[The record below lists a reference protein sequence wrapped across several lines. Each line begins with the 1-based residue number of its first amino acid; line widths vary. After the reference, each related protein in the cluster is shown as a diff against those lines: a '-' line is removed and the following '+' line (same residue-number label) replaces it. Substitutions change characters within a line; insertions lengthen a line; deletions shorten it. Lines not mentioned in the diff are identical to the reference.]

1 MEGTKLNWLLIS
13 FLAFASILPLLRADI
28 AEYDE
33 VWRRRAAEAYNRTV
47 QAYHPDPLKVVM
59 HFNKHVNKHVEESGG
74 LDDVMMLNTTRRHLG
89 KAYKGPCKVTNPIDA
104 CWRCNPK
111 WHLNRFRLADCG
123 MGFGSKATGG
133 KGGRIYMVTDKSD
146 DDVLNPKPGTLRH
159 AVIQEEPLW
168 ITFRRNMVI
177 KLKQEL
183 MVTSDKTIDGR
194 GAIVQIAYGAGIT
207 IQFVKNVIIHNL
219 KIHHI
224 VEKDGGLIR
233 DSASHTG
240 LRTQS
245 DGDGIS
251 IFGSQDIWI
260 DHVSMTRCADGL
272 IDIIQGSTGI
282 TISNSH
288 FTDHDHAMLF
298 GGNDKYPGDEK
309 MQITVAFNHFGKRM
323 VQRMPRCRYGFFHVV
338 NNDYTHWK
346 MYAIGGSSHPTI
358 ISQGNRY
365 IADHPYAKQVTKRE
379 CPESEW
385 KHWTWVTDGDLFLR
399 GAYFIPSGDQDW
411 PSKHPEKSDNIKP
424 ASAKLVSQMTKF
436 AGRLGCKLKYA
447 C

>member
-1 MEGTKLNWLLIS
+1 M
-13 FLAFASILPLLRADI
+13 LPLLRANI

-33 VWRRRAAEAYNRTV
+33 VWRRRAAEAYNRTL
-47 QAYHPDPLKVVM
+47 QAYHPDPEKVVM
-59 HFNKHVNKHVEESGG
+59 HFNKHVNKHFEESGG
-74 LDDVMMLNTTRRHLG
+74 VDNAMMMNTTRRHLG
-89 KAYKGPCKVTNPIDA
+89 KAYKG
-104 CWRCNPK
+104 
-111 WHLNRFRLADCG
+111 L
-123 MGFGSKATGG
+123 GSRIAVWGSAT
-133 KGGRIYMVTDKSD
+133 RPPAERAVESTCVTDKSD

-183 MVTSDKTIDGR
+183 IMTSDKTIDGR

-207 IQFVKNVIIHNL
+207 IQFVKNIIIHNL

-233 DSASHTG
+233 DSATHTG
-240 LRTQS
+240 LRTKS

-260 DHVSMTRCADGL
+260 DHISMTRCDDGL

-379 CPESEW
+379 CGESEW

-411 PSKHPEKSDNIKP
+411 LSKHPEKSDKIKP
-424 ASAKLVSQMTKF
+424 ASATLVSQMTKF

>member
-1 MEGTKLNWLLIS
+1 MEGTKANWLPI
-13 FLAFASILPLLRADI
+13 FVFVVASILPVLRANI
-28 AEYDE
+28 AEFDE
-33 VWRRRAAEAYNRTV
+33 VWRRRAAEAYNRTLH
-47 QAYHPDPLKVVM
+47 AYEPDPLKVVM
-59 HFNKHVNKHVEESGG
+59 HFNKNVHRHINESGG
-74 LDDVMMLNTTRRHLG
+74 VDMMMVNSTRRRLG
-89 KAYKGPCKVTNPIDA
+89 KKYRGPCKVTNPIDA
-104 CWRCNPK
+104 CWRCDPN
-111 WHLNRFRLADCG
+111 WHLDRFKLVDCSL
-123 MGFGSKATGG
+123 GFGRKATGG
-133 KGGRIYMVTDKSD
+133 KGGRIYVVSDSSD
-146 DDVLNPKPGTLRH
+146 DDILNPKPGTLRH

-168 ITFRRNMVI
+168 IIFKRSMVI
-177 KLKQEL
+177 TLAQEL
-183 MVTSDKTIDGR
+183 IMTSDKTIDGR
-194 GAIVQIAYGAGIT
+194 GVKVQIAHGAGIT
-207 IQFVKNVIIHNL
+207 IQFVKNIIIHNM
-219 KIHHI
+219 KIHNI
-224 VEKDGGLIR
+224 VEKKGGIIR
-233 DSASHTG
+233 DSTTHSG

-260 DHVSMTRCADGL
+260 DHVSMTRCDDGL
-272 IDIIQGSTGI
+272 IDAIQGSTGI
-282 TISNSH
+282 TISNGH

-298 GGNDKYPGDEK
+298 GANDKYPGDEK

-385 KHWTWVTDGDLFLR
+385 KHWTWVTDGDIFLN
-399 GAYFIPSGDQDW
+399 GAYFRASGDQDW
-411 PSKHPEKSDNIKP
+411 ARKHPEKTNDIKP
-424 ASAKLVSQMTKF
+424 ASATLVAEMTKF
-436 AGRLGCKLKYA
+436 AGRLDCKKKNP